1 MKQAFHYEGIPKAQG
16 RPKVFRRGNL
26 VGAYD
31 PKDSRAYK
39 NNVAAQIVAQNPV
52 LIEREKPIKLW
63 LTFYLPRPKGHYNS
77 KGAVKPQH
85 IFTAHT
91 KKPDLDNLVKAVK
104 DSLKGILWY
113 DDSQVYA
120 TESEK
125 RYSDKAQ
132 VQIIVED
139 L

>member
-1 MKQAFHYEGIPKAQG
+1 MKQTFVYEGIPKAQG
-16 RPKVFRRGNL
+16 RPKFFRRGNF

-39 NNVAAQIVAQNPV
+39 NNVAAQIVAQGPV
-52 LIEREKPIKLW
+52 LIDRDKAIKLC
-63 LTFYLPRPKGHYNS
+63 LLFYLPRPKGHYNS
-77 KGAVKPQH
+77 KGELKAQYAPSE
-85 IFTAHT
+85 HT

-113 DDSQVYA
+113 DDSQVYE
-120 TESEK
+120 TESVK
-125 RYSDKAQ
+125 RYSDAAY
-132 VQIIVED
+132 VSIIVED

>member
-1 MKQAFHYEGIPKAQG
+1 MKQTFVYEGIPKAQG
-16 RPKVFRRGNL
+16 RPKFFRRGNF

-39 NNVAAQIVAQNPV
+39 NNIAAQIVAQKPI
-52 LIEREKPIKLW
+52 LIEREKAIKLW
-63 LTFYLPRPKGHYNS
+63 LSFYLPRPKGHYNS
-77 KGAVKPQH
+77 KGDVKPQYAPS
-85 IFTAHT
+85 AHT

-125 RYSDKAQ
+125 RYSDKAR
-132 VQIIVED
+132 VYIIVED